1 MPESAIR
8 FTSTVSRG
16 SSLFLREGAVSHEGL
31 TRLRVVWVGMI
42 AFVVAVVL
50 TARSNPHIPHLLRYG
65 AAVFLLWGAPAVGWA
80 LVASG
85 RRLERVAIGG
95 GMAFVCT
102 GLATLALHLIPGAFP
117 SIVAILS
124 YGLLAC
130 MPLLLLPRCANHVE
144 RPSWPKQWLAVLFVV
159 VIAAA
164 VRFPSLAYS
173 EFQGDEA
180 VILRR
185 AAQAL
190 AGDDQELYLHQKG
203 PVEILVPMSLWALTG
218 TVNEWQARVPF
229 ALAGLL
235 AVVVVMALTERLFG
249 DDAAPIG
256 GLLVAIN
263 GFLVAFS
270 RIVQYQN
277 LVVVLGGLALLALLR
292 YRDSHNR
299 AYLMLSA
306 LFMGFGLL
314 THYDAV
320 LWGPA
325 VLVVIGEVLV
335 RSKAEGKPSVQSILV
350 GTIAAGLV
358 GIVVLGLFY
367 VPFVRDPMF
376 ARTYAYLAGGRL
388 GGSIYH
394 NSLMSVWRM
403 STFYNA
409 LVYVVGLASLVFLA
423 VVLRVGKLAAWV
435 SFLVPFVFYC
445 FIVADP
451 RTHIYTFYPAA
462 AMLAGGAFSG
472 TVRTLPRKWRIPFT
486 AGTTLWCL
494 FSAGYLVVAF
504 LNHQVEYKRD
514 WPESRHP
521 LYPVPFMDEELPP
534 YGHFGFP
541 YRAGWKAVESLYA
554 EGVMSGTYASNEEPE
569 ITTWYVRSGERTMC
583 GNPDAYIV
591 AEDVQD
597 EIVVDWEEIERD
609 YVLTGEVVVA
619 GRPKIRIFG
628 RIDGPMLTVDAS
640 AVARAF
646 DSAATVDAQLPFGYG
661 LDRVGHFPVERSFGN
676 VARLL
681 GYDLSASR
689 LRPGESIWITLYWKA
704 LGSPDRNYQVF
715 THLVGAEELVAQ
727 DDGAPACAHA
737 PTSLWE
743 AGQLIRDEH
752 RIELDE
758 DVLPER
764 LDLRVGMYDL
774 LTLERLTV
782 DGGPA
787 DYVVLETLEV
797 MP

>member
-1 MPESAIR
+1 M
-8 FTSTVSRG
+8 
-16 SSLFLREGAVSHEGL
+16 SHGGL
-31 TRLRVVWVGMI
+31 TQLRVVWVGLI
-42 AFVVAVVL
+42 AFVVAVIL
-50 TARSNPHIPHLLRYG
+50 AARSIPHMPHLLRYG

-80 LVASG
+80 IVASG

-130 MPLLLLPRCANHVE
+130 MPLLLLPRCVNRVE
-144 RPSWPKQWLAVLFVV
+144 RPSWRKQWLIVLFVV
-159 VIAAA
+159 FVAAA
-164 VRFPSLAYS
+164 VRFPSLGYS

-180 VILRR
+180 VIMRR

-190 AGDDQELYLHQKG
+190 AGDDRELYLHQKG

-249 DDAAPIG
+249 GAAAPIA
-256 GLLVAIN
+256 GLLVAIS

-277 LVVVLGGLALLALLR
+277 LVVVMGGLALLALLR

-299 AYLMLSA
+299 ACLMLGA

-335 RSKAEGKPSVQSILV
+335 RSKAESRPSVQSILIE
-350 GTIAAGLV
+350 TLAAGLV
-358 GIVVLGLFY
+358 GIAVLGLFY

-388 GGSIYH
+388 GGSFFH
-394 NSLMSVWRM
+394 NSLVSVWRM

-409 LVYVVGLASLVFLA
+409 FVYVVGLVGLVFLA
-423 VVLRVGKLAAWV
+423 AVLRVGKLAAWV

-445 FIVADP
+445 LIVADP

-462 AMLAGGAFSG
+462 AMLAAGAL
-472 TVRTLPRKWRIPFT
+472 TRVVRAVPQKWRIPFA
-486 AGTTLWCL
+486 AGTTLWL
-494 FSAGYLVVAF
+494 MFSAGYLVVAF
-504 LNHQVEYKRD
+504 LNHQVEYKRA

-521 LYPVPFMDEELPP
+521 LYPVPFSDEELPL

-554 EGVMSGTYASNEEPE
+554 EGVLSGTYASNEEPE

-583 GNPDAYIV
+583 GQPDAYIV

-597 EIVVDWEEIERD
+597 EIVVDWEEIDRD

-628 RIDGPMLTVDAS
+628 RIEGPKLTVDAS

-646 DSAATVDAQLPFGYG
+646 DAAATVDAQLPFGYG
-661 LDRVGHFPVERSFGN
+661 LERVGHFPVERSFGD

-681 GYDLSASR
+681 GYDLVNPYPRS
-689 LRPGESIWITLYWKA
+689 GESVQVTLYWRS

-715 THLVGAEELVAQ
+715 THLVGAEGLVAQ
-727 DDGAPACAHA
+727 HDGAPACAHA

-743 AGQLIRDEH
+743 TGQLIRDEH
-752 RIELDE
+752 WIELDE
-758 DVLPER
+758 GALSGR
-764 LDLRVGMYDL
+764 FDLRVGMYDL

-782 DGGPA
+782 DGGPV